1 MEQNTNAAAGIID
14 TATSTVKNIVDVI
27 LAKLNITERGKI
39 ENFFMKQR
47 SELNKEIRDLTKN
60 KKTLIDDHQDAVEDL
75 NEKLADAQVEVEEAY
90 SAVTVEDISS
100 NEKAK
105 AFANNYWDNIEVAEQ
120 RVESIKDQILDAEE
134 DFNNEIEEID
144 AQIDERQRRLNKIS

>member
-1 MEQNTNAAAGIID
+1 MEQNTNAAAGILD
-14 TATSTVKNIVDVI
+14 TATSAVKNIVDVI

-90 SAVTVEDISS
+90 STVTVEDISS

-120 RVESIKDQILDAEE
+120 RVEGIKDQILDAEE
-134 DFNNEIEEID
+134 DFNDEIKEID

>member
-1 MEQNTNAAAGIID
+1 MEQNANAAAGILD

-120 RVESIKDQILDAEE
+120 RVEGIKDQIQDAEE
-134 DFNNEIEEID
+134 DFKDEIEEID

>member
-1 MEQNTNAAAGIID
+1 MEQNTNAAAGILD
-14 TATSTVKNIVDVI
+14 TATSRVKNIVDVI

-90 SAVTVEDISS
+90 TAVTVEDISS

-120 RVESIKDQILDAEE
+120 RVEGIKDQILDAEE

-144 AQIDERQRRLNKIS
+144 TQIDERQRRLNKIS